1 MNMPTAGPNATA
13 EDLAQQAGEFAT
25 LPDIYAR
32 IRNTLNDPT
41 STHTDIADV
50 LSTDPALT
58 ARVLKIANSAFYG
71 RSGTIARMAQAVS
84 LLGTQQVH
92 DLVLAT
98 VVIAGT
104 ADLHGSRSSQ
114 REFWKLSLTLASAA
128 KLIAEHCGILDSERV
143 FVAGLISQLGQL
155 VVDQAL
161 ADDSQRLQQQIAAG
175 EPDLAALQREA
186 FGFDHAAVAAAL
198 FKEWKLPPALI
209 EPIQW
214 QTQPDLAGDHDL
226 EASILNI
233 SAALSR
239 GIINDIALDDML
251 SAFNE
256 SAWETTALTKERL
269 ITLRDETLVLTR
281 DMAPILLDLAA

>member
-1 MNMPTAGPNATA
+1 MNTPTENHHATA
-13 EDLAQQAGEFAT
+13 EELAQHAGEFVT

-32 IRNTLNDPT
+32 IRDTLNDPA
-41 STHTDIADV
+41 STHTDIAEV

-71 RSGTIARMAQAVS
+71 RSGTIAKISQAVS

-104 ADLHGSRSSQ
+104 AGLHGSRSSL
-114 REFWKLSLTLASAA
+114 RNFWRLSLTLASAA
-128 KLIAEHCGILDSERV
+128 KLIAEDCGILDAERV

-161 ADDSQRLQQQIAAG
+161 ADDSQRLRQQA
-175 EPDLAALQREA
+175 ETDDLDLATLQRET

-198 FKEWKLPPALI
+198 FKRWNLPTELI

-214 QTQPDLAGDHDL
+214 HTQPDQAGDRDL

-233 SAALSR
+233 ATALSR
-239 GIINDIALDDML
+239 GIISDVMLDDML

-256 SAWETTALTKERL
+256 SAWQTTELSRERL
-269 ITLRDETLVLTR
+269 MTLRDETQALTQ